1 MSRSIRCTRFSVA
14 WRQMEGFTCLHAFRV
29 WTPRRFP
36 QCAVFGVCPHRS
48 LGSVPTAVS
57 FKRKMFSFYSEVG
70 AKRMRE
76 LGPGSRTE
84 FAEAMAAKVFG
95 HLPPASPDG
104 GEKAA

>member
-1 MSRSIRCTRFSVA
+1 MRSFGGLS
-14 WRQMEGFTCLHAFRV
+14 
-29 WTPRRFP
+29 PP
-36 QCAVFGVCPHRS
+36 QFGVCPHRS

>member
-1 MSRSIRCTRFSVA
+1 
-14 WRQMEGFTCLHAFRV
+14 
-29 WTPRRFP
+29 
-36 QCAVFGVCPHRS
+36 
-48 LGSVPTAVS
+48 
-57 FKRKMFSFYSEVG
+57 MFSFYSEVG

-95 HLPPASPDG
+95 HLPPASPDA